1 MKIFSKSWFWVPSLY
16 FIEGLPYVAVMT
28 LSVIF
33 YKNMQISNTEI
44 ALYTS
49 WFYLPWVI
57 KPLWSPIVDLFKTKR
72 QWIIYTQFFIGL
84 SFGLLALTLPFENYF
99 IYTVVFFLLIAFSSA
114 THDISADGL
123 YLIAQSQH
131 DQAKFVGIRSTFYRF
146 AMIFGQGIVVIIAGE
161 LQESTKN
168 VITAWSITF
177 AILFTIFLFFGLYHF
192 FMLPRNENDVTEKE
206 SFMSEFWDVFDSFF
220 KKKNILIILLFLL
233 LFRFSEAQLGK
244 MAIPFLLDS
253 KMVGGLQIST
263 TNVGF
268 IYGTVGVILLVIGG
282 LLGGYVISRQG
293 LKKWIFPMALMV
305 NLPNLIYFLFSIFH
319 IYDYNLL
326 LIGIAFDQF
335 GSGFGFTAYL
345 VYMMM
350 ISEGEHSTAHYAIST
365 GIMALGMM
373 LPGMF
378 SGYIQEILGYK
389 LFFLW
394 ILIATIPSL
403 LIIKFLK
410 IDDNYGKR

>member
-1 MKIFSKSWFWVPSLY
+1 
-16 FIEGLPYVAVMT
+16 
-28 LSVIF
+28 
-33 YKNMQISNTEI
+33 
-44 ALYTS
+44 
-49 WFYLPWVI
+49 
-57 KPLWSPIVDLFKTKR
+57 
-72 QWIIYTQFFIGL
+72 
-84 SFGLLALTLPFENYF
+84 
-99 IYTVVFFLLIAFSSA
+99 
-114 THDISADGL
+114 
-123 YLIAQSQH
+123 
-131 DQAKFVGIRSTFYRF
+131 
-146 AMIFGQGIVVIIAGE
+146 
-161 LQESTKN
+161 
-168 VITAWSITF
+168 
-177 AILFTIFLFFGLYHF
+177 
-192 FMLPRNENDVTEKE
+192 
-206 SFMSEFWDVFDSFF
+206 
-220 KKKNILIILLFLL
+220 
-233 LFRFSEAQLGK
+233 
-244 MAIPFLLDS
+244 
-253 KMVGGLQIST
+253 MVGGLQIST